1 MGADSASKKEADRQ
15 RDLGRQSVQAEIDN
29 LKKKLQ
35 ARKIREEVVGDKG
48 VEKAK
53 TDVVK
58 CLRENDRRPLDCWRE
73 IDAFKLEVGRIE
85 KSFLGRVWD

>member
-1 MGADSASKKEADRQ
+1 M
-15 RDLGRQSVQAEIDN
+15 RDLGSQSVQAEINN

-53 TDVVK
+53 SEVVK
-58 CLRENDRRPLDCWRE
+58 CLRENDRRPLDCWKE
-73 IDAFKLEVGRIE
+73 VEAFKSEVGRLE
-85 KSFLGRVWD
+85 KGFLGRVWD